1 MSNQLQVNN
10 QNKAVN
16 PSMVIL
22 GRESRGLSQK
32 MLADEL
38 HVTQGRV
45 SKIEMG
51 LLPVPDDLLEALSHV
66 LDYPTHFFL
75 QEGSILGVGIAEV
88 FHRKRQD
95 VPKKVL
101 DKIYARMEIRFKHVY
116 NLIQAIDLDCTVP
129 RIDVDEYNVQV
140 EDVARL
146 VRATWQLPRGPIQ
159 NLTETMEDAGVL
171 IVEFDFETPRV
182 DAISRWM
189 PACPPVFFV
198 NKDCPRDR
206 YRYSLAHELGHMVM
220 HHLPHSNIEEQADR
234 FAAEFLL
241 PERDV
246 HAELKDLNLARMAVL
261 KQYWKVSMAAILM
274 RARTL
279 NVITESRYRYLWTQ
293 MANAGY
299 KTREP
304 AELDVTGERPSLLKE
319 IIETYLKELGYE
331 AGDLGWM
338 LALNDEELWSQYLE
352 DQTQLPFR
360 VIRGSGSKH
369 PEAPRNP
376 FANQQ

>member
-1 MSNQLQVNN
+1 MNSQPPVNN
-10 QNKAVN
+10 LSKVVN
-16 PSMVIL
+16 PNMVIL
-22 GRESRGLSQK
+22 ARESRGLSQK

-38 HVTQGRV
+38 GVTQGRV

-51 LLPVPDDLLEALSHV
+51 LLPVPNELLEELSHV
-66 LDYPTHFFL
+66 LDYPMHFFL
-75 QEGSILGVGIAEV
+75 QEGSIIGVGIAEV
-88 FHRKRQD
+88 FHRKRKD

-101 DKIYARMEIRFKHVY
+101 DKIYAQMEIRFKHVDA
-116 NLIQAIDLDCTVP
+116 LLRATDFDCTVP
-129 RIDVDEYNVQV
+129 RISVDEYSVQV
-140 EDVARL
+140 EDIARL
-146 VRATWQLPRGPIQ
+146 VRATWHLPRGPIQ
-159 NLTETMEDAGVL
+159 DLTQVVEDAGVL

-198 NKDCPRDR
+198 NKGCPKDR

-241 PERDV
+241 PERDIY
-246 HAELKDLNLARMAVL
+246 ADLRDLSLARLAVL

-279 NVITESRYRYLWTQ
+279 DVISESRYRYLWTQ

-304 AELDVTGERPSLLKE
+304 AELDVIGEQPSLLNE
-319 IIETYLKELGYE
+319 IIETYLKELGYTTE
-331 AGDLGWM
+331 DLARI
-338 LALNDEELWSQYLE
+338 LPLNDRELWSQYL
-352 DQTQLPFR
+352 QGQGQPLFR
-360 VIRGSGSKH
+360 IIHGSGS
-369 PEAPRNP
+369 
-376 FANQQ
+376 